1 MNLFQSVSSLKQGL
15 AQVLFGLMLLAGSSV
30 LLHLLDGQ
38 RTAVA
43 RAEQLAYLPK
53 GDLSLIHIS
62 EPTRPY

>member
-1 MNLFQSVSSLKQGL
+1 MRVIRSLPTLKQGL
-15 AQVLFGLMLLAGSSV
+15 IQAAFGLILLAGSSA

-53 GDLSLIHIS
+53 G
-62 EPTRPY
+62 